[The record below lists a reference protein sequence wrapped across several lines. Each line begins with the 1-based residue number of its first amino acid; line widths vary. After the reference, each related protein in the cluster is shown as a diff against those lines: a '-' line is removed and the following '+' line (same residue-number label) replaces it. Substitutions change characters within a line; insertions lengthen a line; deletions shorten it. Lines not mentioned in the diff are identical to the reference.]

1 VRDARRLGVAVAG
14 RAPMSLRSPLGKV
27 LGAGSARDGT
37 AHWWAQRV
45 SAVALIPLTLWFFWS
60 LLLLPS
66 LDYVTVR
73 TWLSVP
79 LSALLAVLL
88 VAVTA
93 YHSYLGTNV
102 VVEDYVHAH
111 AAKLFLVVLLRF
123 VYVLCAGA
131 GIFAILRI
139 AFLP

>member
-1 VRDARRLGVAVAG
+1 V
-14 RAPMSLRSPLGKV
+14 SLRSPLGRV

-37 AHWWAQRV
+37 VHWWAQRL
-45 SAVALIPLTLWFFWS
+45 SAVALLPLTLWFFWS

-66 LDYVTVR
+66 LDYATVH

-79 LSALLAVLL
+79 FSALLAVLL

-111 AAKLFLVVLLRF
+111 AAKLFLLVLLRF
-123 VYVLCAGA
+123 LYVLCAGA
-131 GIFAILRI
+131 GIFAILRS

>member
-1 VRDARRLGVAVAG
+1 V
-14 RAPMSLRSPLGKV
+14 SLRSPLGRV

-37 AHWWAQRV
+37 VHWWAQRV

-66 LDYVTVR
+66 LDYATLR
-73 TWLSVP
+73 SWLAVP

-123 VYVLCAGA
+123 LYVLCAGA
-131 GIFAILRI
+131 GIFAILRV